1 MNRLQQ
7 LAGLITESQLNEAL
21 NKDIKAFGQD
31 LDKRFKAAGFDTLIT
46 MQAATPEQLNIVK
59 TNPKAILF
67 EVYQNQEMQS
77 LYVYVNPSKIKEAE
91 NIINKFQLSNYSG
104 PVLKRGWT
112 SKQVQGAINPGDI
125 VKQDSDK
132 DKGIWNFYRLAPSAI
147 KTRVK
152 TLSTP
157 VQQAAEALDIEEI
170 VNEALKAVRKEQ
182 TNEIFGLFGGSKK
195 GTTPNVL
202 QVWYELDQGA
212 QYASNVYFPDT
223 AEGKKQIGLWQKDLE
238 QTKSNVLKSPNPYQ
252 KFTSIPNMNQ
262 DPNITDVSIF
272 SKKVPYKQGMDVYKE
287 YGLKS
292 SGPSSND
299 DTYSHDEI
307 MQGKVK

>member
-1 MNRLQQ
+1 MENLINEAKRMQH
-7 LAGLITESQLNEAL
+7 LAGIVVESL
-21 NKDIKAFGQD
+21 NKQP
-31 LDKRFKAAGFDTLIT
+31 
-46 MQAATPEQLNIVK
+46 QVSSE
-59 TNPKAILF
+59 
-67 EVYQNQEMQS
+67 
-77 LYVYVNPSKIKEAE
+77 SK
-91 NIINKFQLSNYSG
+91 S
-104 PVLKRGWT
+104 
-112 SKQVQGAINPGDI
+112 
-125 VKQDSDK
+125 
-132 DKGIWNFYRLAPSAI
+132 
-147 KTRVK
+147 
-152 TLSTP
+152 
-157 VQQAAEALDIEEI
+157 LDIEEI
-170 VNEALKAVRKEQ
+170 VNEALEAVRKES

-287 YGLKS
+287 YGSKS

-299 DTYSHDEI
+299 YTYSHDAI